1 MGFYNSKLSQH
12 VETSLYNDSEL
23 VFDLTARNLLTRK
36 TARRDANICL
46 CRTFAMNQQ
55 LNESQSTLE
64 GISQMN
70 NERGAREIEKSIRP
84 SKADMGDSKNAS
96 LEIACR
102 VDLIETRDIGLTSM
116 FSLGCKTMIY
126 NASQDKLVM
135 FQERSYPLRI
145 ASGDRRR
152 LFMYKGK
159 GCRNRNFFIQLARGN
174 IIFTTVVPVD
184 LQMYGTVSVYMQNS
198 DKSEFLILKVSI
210 APKGGFKCV
219 TIEER
224 TGLGDMIFK
233 NNLGMTLMVH
243 QKGFKNSRRFILFP
257 GEQDEFSW
265 ADPYSDKE
273 LIINIHKTPSR
284 SREFIRSV
292 RKDMNRFNANQF
304 PSLSFRLKKDSK
316 LKKQAGNTDYYIEI
330 RFYTYCLNHHLNKY

>member
-1 MGFYNSKLSQH
+1 
-12 VETSLYNDSEL
+12 
-23 VFDLTARNLLTRK
+23 
-36 TARRDANICL
+36 
-46 CRTFAMNQQ
+46 
-55 LNESQSTLE
+55 
-64 GISQMN
+64 MN

-84 SKADMGDSKNAS
+84 AKGDLGDSKNAS

-116 FSLGCKTMIY
+116 FSLGCKTLIY
-126 NASQDKLVM
+126 NASQDKVVM

-145 ASGDRRR
+145 APGDRRR

-159 GCRNRNFFIQLARGN
+159 GCRNRKFFIQLARGN

-219 TIEER
+219 RIEER
-224 TGLGDMIFK
+224 TGRGDMIFK

-273 LIINIHKTPSR
+273 LIINIHKTPSA
-284 SREFIRSV
+284 SREYIRSV
-292 RKDMNRFNANQF
+292 RKNMNRLNVNQF

-316 LKKQAGNTDYYIEI
+316 LKKEEGNRDYYIEI
-330 RFYTYCLNHHLNKY
+330 RFLCRY